1 MITRLLSTRLLS
13 AALAAAF
20 LAAGAAQAQSPAVQP
35 PAVKPARQCF
45 FKQQLNNWK
54 EVGDRQV
61 YVRVSVRDVYEIALD
76 SPCLNLRWSQ
86 SLGVAARG
94 SNSICTGDTVTLI
107 VPDRATG
114 PDRCFG
120 RVVRKLTPEQVAALP
135 PKQRP

>member
-1 MITRLLSTRLLS
+1 MIVRMLSIGV
-13 AALAAAF
+13 LAAAV
-20 LAAGAAQAQSPAVQP
+20 AASAHAQP
-35 PAVKPARQCF
+35 PAAPPSAVKPARACF
-45 FKQQLNNWK
+45 FKQQMNGWK

-61 YVRVSVRDVYEIALD
+61 NIRVSVRDVYEIALD
-76 SPCLNLRWSQ
+76 SPCWNLKWSQ
-86 SLGVAARG
+86 SLGIESRG
-94 SNSICTGDTVTLI
+94 SSSICTGDTVDVI